1 LSHFDLS
8 VKSTKTH
15 LAKELGI
22 ARSSLYYR
30 HKQSANDWQLKVE
43 LENTLSQKPYHSYGH
58 KRLARHLKIN
68 KKRVLRVMKLFG
80 IKPYRRRGK
89 KPFKK
94 PGKPSINYSNLLL
107 KMFPSKPNQIWAS
120 DFTYLKFKGKFIY
133 LATIMDIF
141 TREIIGFSVSNR
153 HGVPLVVNA
162 LLSALNLRAPPEI
175 LHSDQG
181 REYTSKTYTTFI
193 SMFKI
198 FISMSRRACPWE
210 NGYQESFYSQF
221 KVDLGDP
228 DRFDNLGE
236 LVAEIHDT
244 VKIYNHDRIHTS
256 LKMPPRQFAQ
266 LNAILNSSTNSGYQ
280 VTEKV
285 S

>member
-1 LSHFDLS
+1 MSCFTLSI
-8 VKSTKTH
+8 KSTKTN
-15 LAKELGI
+15 LAKKLGI
-22 ARSSLYYR
+22 ARPSLYYR
-30 HKQSANDWQLKVE
+30 HKQSAKDWQLKIKI
-43 LENTLSQKPYHSYGH
+43 ENTLSQKPYHSYGH
-58 KRLARHLKIN
+58 KRLARHLQIN
-68 KKRVLRVMKLFG
+68 KKRVLRVMKIFG

-94 PGKPSINYSNLLL
+94 PGELSIIYPNLLL
-107 KMFPSKPNQIWAS
+107 KMFPSKANQIWVS
-120 DFTYLKFKGKFIY
+120 DFTYLKFKGKFVY

-141 TREIIGFSVSNR
+141 TREIVGFSVSNR

-162 LLSALNLRAPPEI
+162 LLAALNLRAPPEI

-181 REYTSKTYTTFI
+181 REYTSKAYTALV

-198 FISMSRRACPWE
+198 FISMSRKASPWE

-244 VKIYNHDRIHTS
+244 IKIYNYDRIHTS
-256 LKMPPRQFAQ
+256 LKMPPRQFAL
-266 LNAILNSSTNSGYQ
+266 LNAILNSSTNSRSQ
-280 VTEKV
+280 ATEKV

>member
-1 LSHFDLS
+1 MSHFELS
-8 VKSTKTH
+8 VKSTKTT

-22 ARSSLYYR
+22 ARSSLYYS
-30 HKQSANDWQLKVE
+30 HKQRVKDWQTKIQI
-43 LENTLSQKPYHSYGH
+43 ENALSQKPCHSYGH
-58 KRLARHLKIN
+58 KRLAKHLKIN
-68 KKRVLRVMKLFG
+68 KKRVLRVMKIFG
-80 IKPYRRRGK
+80 IKPYRRRGR
-89 KPFKK
+89 KPWKK
-94 PGKPSINYSNLLL
+94 PGKASIIYPNLLL
-107 KMFPSKPNQIWAS
+107 KMFPSRPNQIWVS

-141 TREIIGFSVSNR
+141 TREIVGFSVSNR
-153 HGVPLVVNA
+153 HGVPLIVNA
-162 LLSALNLRAPPEI
+162 FLSALNLRAPPEI

-181 REYTSKTYTTFI
+181 REYTSKTYTALV

-198 FISMSRRACPWE
+198 FISMSHKGCPWE

-221 KVDLGDP
+221 KVDLSDP

-236 LVAEIHDT
+236 LVAEIHDMI
-244 VKIYNHDRIHTS
+244 KIYNHDRIHTS
-256 LKMPPRQFAQ
+256 LKMSPRQFAQ
-266 LNAILNSSTNSGYQ
+266 LNAILNSSINSGYQ

>member
-1 LSHFDLS
+1 MSQFDLS
-8 VKSTKTH
+8 AKSTKTH
-15 LAKELGI
+15 LAQELGI

-30 HKQSANDWQLKVE
+30 HKQSAKDWQTKTKIEEALHD
-43 LENTLSQKPYHSYGH
+43 KPSYGH
-58 KRLARHLKIN
+58 KRLARYLKIN
-68 KKRVLRVMKLFG
+68 KKRILRVMKIFG
-80 IKPYRRRGK
+80 IKPYRRRGN

-94 PGKPSINYSNLLL
+94 PGIPSIIYPNLLL
-107 KMFPSKPNQIWAS
+107 KILPSRPNQIWTS
-120 DFTYLKFKGKFIY
+120 DFTYLKFKGKFVY
-133 LATIMDIF
+133 LATVMDIF
-141 TREIIGFSVSNR
+141 TREIVGFSVSNR

-162 LLSALNLRAPPEI
+162 LLSTLNLRAPPEI

-181 REYTSKTYTTFI
+181 REYTSKTYTI
-193 SMFKI
+193 LVSMFKI
-198 FISMSRRACPWE
+198 FISMSRKASPWE

-236 LVAEIHDT
+236 LVAEIYDT
-244 VKIYNHDRIHTS
+244 INIYNTERIHTS
-256 LKMPPRQFAQ
+256 LKMSPRQFAEI
-266 LNAILNSSTNSGYQ
+266 NAILNSSINSWYQ

>member
-1 LSHFDLS
+1 MSQFKLP
-8 VKSTKTH
+8 VRSTKTH
-15 LAKELGI
+15 LAQKLGI

-30 HKQSANDWQLKVE
+30 HKQSAKDWQLKIKIE
-43 LENTLSQKPYHSYGH
+43 EALHDKPSYGH
-58 KRLARHLKIN
+58 KRLADRLKVN
-68 KKRVLRVMKLFG
+68 KKKVLRVMKIFG

-89 KPFKK
+89 KPWKK
-94 PGKPSINYSNLLL
+94 PGKPAIAYPNLLL
-107 KMFPSKPNQIWAS
+107 RILPSRPNQIWAS
-120 DFTYLKFKGKFIY
+120 DFTYLKFKGKFVY
-133 LATIMDIF
+133 LATVMDIF
-141 TREIIGFSVSNR
+141 TREIVGFSVSNR

-181 REYTSKTYTTFI
+181 REYTSKTYTTLV

-198 FISMSRRACPWE
+198 FISMSRKASPWE

-228 DRFDNLGE
+228 NRFDNLGE
-236 LVAEIHDT
+236 LVAEIYDT
-244 VKIYNHDRIHTS
+244 INIYNTDRIHTS
-256 LKMPPRQFAQ
+256 LRMPPRQFAK
-266 LNAILNSSTNSGYQ
+266 LNAILNSSINSGYQ

>member
-1 LSHFDLS
+1 MSSFELSA
-8 VKSTKTH
+8 KSTKTN
-15 LAKELGI
+15 LAKKLGV

-30 HKQSANDWQLKVE
+30 HKQSAKDWQLKIKIE
-43 LENTLSQKPYHSYGH
+43 EALHDKPSYGH
-58 KRLARHLKIN
+58 KRLARHLKTN
-68 KKRVLRVMKLFG
+68 KKRILRVMKIFG
-80 IKPYRRRGK
+80 IKPYRRRAK
-89 KPFKK
+89 KLFKK
-94 PGKPSINYSNLLL
+94 PGKPSTVYPNLLL
-107 KMFPSKPNQIWAS
+107 KMFPSRPNQIWAS

-133 LATIMDIF
+133 LATVMDIF
-141 TREIIGFSVSNR
+141 TREIVGFSVSNR

-181 REYTSKTYTTFI
+181 REYTSKTYTTLV

-198 FISMSRRACPWE
+198 FISMSRKASPWE

-236 LVAEIHDT
+236 LIAEIYDT
-244 VKIYNHDRIHTS
+244 INIYNTERIHTS
-256 LKMPPRQFAQ
+256 LKMSPRQFAK
-266 LNAILNSSTNSGYQ
+266 LNAILNTSINSRYQ

>member
-1 LSHFDLS
+1 LSRFDLS

-30 HKQSANDWQLKVE
+30 HKQSAKDWQTKIKIE
-43 LENTLSQKPYHSYGH
+43 ETLSDRICHSYGH

-94 PGKPSINYSNLLL
+94 PGKSSISYPNLLL
-107 KMFPSKPNQIWAS
+107 KMLPSKSNQIWVS

-153 HGVPLVVNA
+153 HGVPLIINA

-181 REYTSKTYTTFI
+181 REYISRTYTTLV
-193 SMFKI
+193 SMFNI
-198 FISMSRRACPWE
+198 FISMSRKASPWE

-244 VKIYNHDRIHTS
+244 IKIYNHDRIHTS

-266 LNAILNSSTNSGYQ
+266 LNAILNSSINSRY
-280 VTEKV
+280 
-285 S
+285 

>member
-1 LSHFDLS
+1 MSHFELS

-15 LAKELGI
+15 LAKKLGI

-30 HKQSANDWQLKVE
+30 HKQSAKDWQTKIK
-43 LENTLSQKPYHSYGH
+43 LEETLSDRICRSYGH

-94 PGKPSINYSNLLL
+94 SGKSSISYPNPLL
-107 KMFPSKPNQIWAS
+107 KMFPSKPNQIWVS
-120 DFTYLKFKGKFIY
+120 DFTYFKFKGKFIY

-162 LLSALNLRAPPEI
+162 LLSALNLSASPEI

-181 REYTSKTYTTFI
+181 REYTSKTYTTLI
-193 SMFKI
+193 SIFKI
-198 FISMSRRACPWE
+198 FISMSRKASPWE

-236 LVAEIHDT
+236 LVAEIRDT
-244 VKIYNHDRIHTS
+244 IKIYNHDRIHTS

-266 LNAILNSSTNSGYQ
+266 LNAILNSSINSGY
-280 VTEKV
+280 
-285 S
+285 

>member
-1 LSHFDLS
+1 MSQTKLS
-8 VKSTKTH
+8 VHSTKTD

-22 ARSSLYYR
+22 ARSTLYYC
-30 HKQSANDWQLKVE
+30 HKQTVKDWQTKIKIEEALHD
-43 LENTLSQKPYHSYGH
+43 KPSYGH
-58 KRLARHLKIN
+58 KRLARYLKIN
-68 KKRVLRVMKLFG
+68 KKRVLRVMKIFK

-94 PGKPSINYSNLLL
+94 PGKASIIYPNLLL
-107 KMFPSKPNQIWAS
+107 KILPSRVNQIWVS
-120 DFTYLKFKGKFIY
+120 DFTYLKFKGKFVY
-133 LATIMDIF
+133 LATVMDIF
-141 TREIIGFSVSNR
+141 TREVIGFSISNR
-153 HGVPLVVNA
+153 HGVPLVINA

-181 REYTSKTYTTFI
+181 REYTSKTYTTLV

-198 FISMSRRACPWE
+198 FISMSRRASPWE

-244 VKIYNHDRIHTS
+244 IKIYNHDRIHTS
-256 LKMPPRQFAQ
+256 LKMSPRQFAK
-266 LNAILNSSTNSGYQ
+266 LNATLNLSINSRYQ
-280 VTEKV
+280 GTEKV

>member
-1 LSHFDLS
+1 MSCFDLS
-8 VKSTKTH
+8 LKPTKTT
-15 LAKELGI
+15 LAKQLGI

-30 HKQSANDWQLKVE
+30 HKQADKDWHTKIDI
-43 LENTLSQKPYHSYGH
+43 ENILSQKPYHSYGH
-58 KRLARHLKIN
+58 KRLASHLKIN

-94 PGKPSINYSNLLL
+94 PGITALTYPNLLL
-107 KMFPSKPNQIWAS
+107 KILPVKANQIWTS
-120 DFTYLKFKGKFIY
+120 DFTYLKFKDKFIY

-141 TREIIGFSVSNR
+141 TREVVGFSVSTS
-153 HGVPLVVNA
+153 HGVPLIINA
-162 LLSALNLRAPPEI
+162 FLSALNLRAPPEI

-181 REYTSKTYTTFI
+181 REYTSRIYTTLV

-198 FISMSRRACPWE
+198 FISMSRRASPWE

-228 DRFDNLGE
+228 NRFDSLGE
-236 LVAEIHDT
+236 LVAEIYQT
-244 VKIYNHDRIHTS
+244 INAYNTERIHTS
-256 LKMPPRQFAQ
+256 LKMPPRQFAE
-266 LNAILNSSTNSGYQ
+266 LNAILNSSINSGSQ
-280 VTEKV
+280 VRERV